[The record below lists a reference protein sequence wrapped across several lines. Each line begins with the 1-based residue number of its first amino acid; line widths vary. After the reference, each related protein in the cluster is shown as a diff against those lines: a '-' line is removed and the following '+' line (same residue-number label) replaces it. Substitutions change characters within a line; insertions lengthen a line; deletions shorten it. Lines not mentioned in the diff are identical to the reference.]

1 MEPYNFL
8 KTYIESIPLYEI
20 NDSDKKCIAFEGI
33 KKYIFQ
39 RLTSTKYRGST
50 MPDDLK
56 QFVKQRI
63 DYCVDNNLPIHI
75 VFPFGAYKK
84 WNLPTYPHIDWAE
97 VFNIKYMV
105 EYLSSIA
112 SAYKYGVILDYYSV
126 ELFVERNSHIPQKDL
141 DIYEKEFKQLIK
153 ILSKYAHSTLKI
165 KFTNLREEISQQEA
179 LSAVEIKANEFREN
193 WVNVSDEEKALK
205 IKRAKVS
212 CATNEND
219 PNYDAIILDAVF
231 VHDAFSSEC
240 WTQNGKIL
248 WINKPDM
255 IVVGNSYTSN
265 WGVHIRSS
273 RASRVNFW
281 VGMGVLEK
289 RNSTREEYIPTIL
302 SYKQWKENEQR
313 LEYHPIDV
321 FEEFPSLKEIGVK
334 NMKNEI

>member
-1 MEPYNFL
+1 MNLNSFL
-8 KTYIESIPLYEI
+8 KTYVESIPQYTV
-20 NDSDKKCIAFEGI
+20 NDSDKKCITYEGI
-33 KKYIFQ
+33 KKFIFQ
-39 RLTSTKYRGST
+39 RLTSTKYRGSA

-63 DYCVDNNLPIHI
+63 DYSVDNKIPIHI

-97 VFNIKYMV
+97 VFNIKYMI

-112 SAYKYGVILDYYSV
+112 TAYKYGVILEYYSV

-141 DIYEKEFKQLIK
+141 DIYEKEFKQI
-153 ILSKYAHSTLKI
+153 INTLSKYAPSALKI
-165 KFTNLREEISQQEA
+165 KLTNLREEISQQEA
-179 LSAVEIKANEFREN
+179 LSAVVIKAKEFREN
-193 WVNVSDEEKALK
+193 WVNISEEEKALK

-212 CATNEND
+212 CAIDEND
-219 PNYDAIILDAVF
+219 PNYEATILDAVF

-240 WTQNGKIL
+240 WTDNGKVE

-281 VGMGVLEK
+281 VGTGILEK
-289 RNSTREEYIPTIL
+289 RENEFIPSIL
-302 SYKQWKENEQR
+302 SYEQWREKQE
-313 LEYHPIDV
+313 LIEYHTVNIL
-321 FEEFPSLKEIGVK
+321 EEFPKLREIGVRK
-334 NMKNEI
+334 HET